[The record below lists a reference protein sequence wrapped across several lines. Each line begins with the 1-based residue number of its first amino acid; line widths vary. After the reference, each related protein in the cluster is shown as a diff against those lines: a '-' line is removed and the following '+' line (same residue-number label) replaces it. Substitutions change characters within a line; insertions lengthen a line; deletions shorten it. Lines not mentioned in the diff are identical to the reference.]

1 MNYKCKHCNKEYASA
16 SSRCNHIKKFHKPPV
31 VKESEK
37 NSKKDEKNHEK
48 SENVVINV
56 ASVENNNSLSN
67 ECKFCKK
74 KLCDR
79 FYRWKHEKKCS
90 VKEDKNNKV
99 DTEPPISRTDVV
111 NIFKEMLSSMKIHP
125 KTLEKI
131 NNQLINSNNSNSNN
145 TVINNNNII
154 IPLSEQNLKEVLN
167 KSDKMAILNSGSQAH
182 LKLTDMIYNNP
193 ELKKYRNIY
202 VTNLSNNIAYV
213 YDNEKKCF
221 IVKNKKDILEDYGV
235 ERFSDIQYFYEELK
249 NKVNDKQLTKLKKM
263 VNDYF
268 NDNDFKDLKNKELL
282 IELYNNRV
290 QVQQIYETVNKNIK
304 EIEL

>member
-1 MNYKCKHCNKEYASA
+1 MNFKCKYCNKDYSSA
-16 SSRCNHIKKFHKPPV
+16 SSRCNHIKKFHTDENPNNVV
-31 VKESEK
+31 VKSEK
-37 NSKKDEKNHEK
+37 NEKKSEKNIEK
-48 SENVVINV
+48 TKNVVQEIQIND
-56 ASVENNNSLSN
+56 NINSLSSH
-67 ECKFCKK
+67 CKFCKK

-79 FYRWKHEKKCS
+79 FYRWKHEKKCAI
-90 VKEDKNNKV
+90 KEENNKKKEIEDIV
-99 DTEPPISRTDVV
+99 DKKL
-111 NIFKEMLSSMKIHP
+111 KEILSSMKIHP

-131 NNQLINSNNSNSNN
+131 NNQLINCNNTNSNNN
-145 TVINNNNII
+145 TVINNNII

>member
-1 MNYKCKHCNKEYASA
+1 MDNENPVSRKE
-16 SSRCNHIKKFHKPPV
+16 V
-31 VKESEK
+31 V
-37 NSKKDEKNHEK
+37 D
-48 SENVVINV
+48 
-56 ASVENNNSLSN
+56 
-67 ECKFCKK
+67 
-74 KLCDR
+74 
-79 FYRWKHEKKCS
+79 
-90 VKEDKNNKV
+90 
-99 DTEPPISRTDVV
+99 
-111 NIFKEMLSSMKIHP
+111 IFKEILSSMKIHP

-131 NNQLINSNNSNSNN
+131 NNQLINCNNTNSNNN
-145 TVINNNNII
+145 TVINNNII

>member
-1 MNYKCKHCNKEYASA
+1 MENICTICDKKYKSYKSLW
-16 SSRCNHIKKFHKPPV
+16 NHNKKFHLIDSSKIPQFPQIV
-31 VKESEK
+31 PQISSIFKCKTCEK
-37 NSKKDEKNHEK
+37 VLSRKDNLLRHEEKCLLK
-48 SENVVINV
+48 
-56 ASVENNNSLSN
+56 
-67 ECKFCKK
+67 
-74 KLCDR
+74 
-79 FYRWKHEKKCS
+79 
-90 VKEDKNNKV
+90 KV
-99 DTEPPISRTDVV
+99 DNENPVSRKEVV
-111 NIFKEMLSSMKIHP
+111 DIFKEILSSMKIHP

-131 NNQLINSNNSNSNN
+131 NNQLINCNNTNSNNN
-145 TVINNNNII
+145 TVINNNII